1 MIARLC
7 RWYIVKVIGN
17 LLTNQFQRPLV
28 CILSLWKIHQCLLK
42 FTMTFFPTKRII
54 KDLISQIIYSNV
66 CIRCLHFYV
75 EWIHKHEVLSW
86 NWNSYVQHM
95 IAKTHCIYSTVLVFP
110 MINRF
115 LPKTEGIRS
124 TSKPCTFPWK
134 FISYYKVLT
143 CLLFDLPNRLS
154 AVIVYV
160 STSGCVYCTGPME
173 TAGYL
178 KQVGKYCNLLRKPCP
193 Q

>member
-66 CIRCLHFYV
+66 CLRCLHFYV

-115 LPKTEGIRS
+115 LPQNRRYSINIKAMHLSLKVYKLLQSTYLLTFWFTE
-124 TSKPCTFPWK
+124 
-134 FISYYKVLT
+134 
-143 CLLFDLPNRLS
+143 
-154 AVIVYV
+154 
-160 STSGCVYCTGPME
+160 
-173 TAGYL
+173 
-178 KQVGKYCNLLRKPCP
+178 
-193 Q
+193 